1 MIPVKISEDALKF
14 IKEKVEETGI
24 DTLVIS
30 FEGFGWGGPKFNIS
44 LKTPGKGDE
53 LIYDGEFKIYL
64 DKIGRQF
71 LNEIDLTLKKSLFY
85 GKYLALKNAGRRL
98 C

>member
-1 MIPVKISEDALKF
+1 MIPVKISEDAQEF
-14 IKEKVEETGI
+14 IKEKVRETGI

-44 LKTPGKGDE
+44 LKNPGNGDE
-53 LIYDGEFKIYL
+53 LVYDGEFKIYV
-64 DKIGRQF
+64 DKVGRE
-71 LNEIDLTLKKSLFY
+71 LLKEVDLTLKRSLFY
-85 GKYLALKNAGRRL
+85 GKYLALRNGGRRM

>member
-30 FEGFGWGGPKFNIS
+30 FEGFG
-44 LKTPGKGDE
+44 
-53 LIYDGEFKIYL
+53 
-64 DKIGRQF
+64 
-71 LNEIDLTLKKSLFY
+71 
-85 GKYLALKNAGRRL
+85 
-98 C
+98 